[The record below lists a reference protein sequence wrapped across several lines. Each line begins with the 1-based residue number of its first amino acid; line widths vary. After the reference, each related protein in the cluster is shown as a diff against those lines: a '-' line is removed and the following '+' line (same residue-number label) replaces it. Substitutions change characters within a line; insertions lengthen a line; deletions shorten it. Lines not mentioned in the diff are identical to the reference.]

1 MLDYGTF
8 SSFAPAWDSSGS
20 TDGGYF
26 RAAQRA
32 QGREK
37 LKKWEKS
44 LVPSNRVEPVLET
57 REIVLSEE
65 EKETLKGM
73 KVELDGFVEGVKGE
87 EKVWE
92 ILRRN
97 WELLARLQGA
107 QVARVRKVAKKEE
120 KRKRKGKVQNGNGD
134 GDDDEGGQSEKR
146 DVAEGIEKE
155 DGEHYPSSHSDPARA
170 ATDPDCVVV

>member
-134 GDDDEGGQSEKR
+134 GEDEEAQNEKR

-155 DGEHYPSSHSDPARA
+155 DGEHSPSSHSDPARA